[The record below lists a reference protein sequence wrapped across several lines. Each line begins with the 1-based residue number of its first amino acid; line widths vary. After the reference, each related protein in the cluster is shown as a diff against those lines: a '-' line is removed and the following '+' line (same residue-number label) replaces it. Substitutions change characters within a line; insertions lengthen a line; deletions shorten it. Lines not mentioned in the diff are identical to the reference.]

1 MTAFEN
7 RAAVPHRVVDAIA
20 DVWVIDPHPIVRA
33 GIRSQLGSGGFAVG
47 WEGAALP
54 GGAEAPAGGKKPDIV
69 IMDASLGGH
78 AVSALK
84 QRFPEAHPVVFAGAA
99 ELSSLAEAFAAGADG
114 YVLKSISAAALIDSL
129 RLVMHGEKVFP
140 RTLGSL
146 IGQMHAEGGAGVPRE
161 ACATRVGDVWL
172 APREQ
177 AILNGLV
184 QGLTN
189 KRIANSL
196 GITEATVKVNLK
208 AVLRKLGLSNRTQV
222 AIWAIQHQ
230 FSGASTEECPA
241 ATGPACRKV
250 ETVQ

>member
-1 MTAFEN
+1 LTAFEN

-146 IGQMHAEGGAGVPRE
+146 IGQMHAEGGAG
-161 ACATRVGDVWL
+161 
-172 APREQ
+172 
-177 AILNGLV
+177 LV

-189 KRIANSL
+189 KRIANTL

-230 FSGASTEECPA
+230 FSGASTDECPA
-241 ATGPACRKV
+241 ATGPAGRKA